1 VVLESISE
9 VRLLLVD
16 DEKGFREALARRLGK
31 KVAAVWGVAD
41 GQSCLDFL
49 TKNSVDVIVMDV
61 RMPGMDG
68 IETLKAVQSN
78 YQKIE
83 TILLT
88 GQTNAADGVQGI
100 KAGAFDY
107 LGKPIEFDHLMVKIG
122 QAYQKIK
129 QEEAERKNEQYKE
142 KMEQQLIAT
151 ERLAALGTLAAGV
164 AHEINNPL
172 AIINE
177 AAAVVKLLLS
187 KEELT
192 EVPHKEKLDRAL
204 NKILT
209 AVERAK
215 KITHQLL
222 GSARQIDTI
231 ICEVD
236 LADIVQEAVSLVN
249 KEAGRKEIIIK
260 TDIDPTVPALWSD
273 PNQIRQILINLLTN
287 AIQASESR
295 SLINI
300 MTRKASD
307 GILLSVIDN
316 GAGIP
321 KTDIDRIFEPFF
333 STKTPNQGTG
343 LGLYV
348 TKEILTRLG
357 GTIEVESRVG
367 EGTRFDVSLPDKSG
381 LTGDQQMDSCKPLS
395 M

>member
-1 VVLESISE
+1 VKFASIAE

-31 KVAAVWGVAD
+31 KVAAVWDVDD

-49 TKNSVDVIVMDV
+49 EKTPVDVIVMDV

-68 IETLKAVQSN
+68 IETLEAVQSRH
-78 YQKIE
+78 QQIE

-88 GQTNAADGVQGI
+88 GQANTTDGVRGI

-107 LGKPIEFDHLMVKIG
+107 LGKPIDFDHLMLKIG

-129 QEEAERKNEQYKE
+129 QEEAERSNEQYKE

-177 AAAVVKLLLS
+177 AAAVIKLLLS
-187 KEELT
+187 KEELI
-192 EVPHKEKLDRAL
+192 EIPHKEKLDRAL

-209 AVERAK
+209 GVERAK

-222 GSARQIDTI
+222 GSAREIDTI

-236 LADIVQEAVSLVN
+236 FADIVHEAVSLVR
-249 KEAGRKEIIIK
+249 KEAGRKEIAIE
-260 TDIDPTVPALWSD
+260 TDIDATVPVLWTD

-287 AIQASESR
+287 AIQASESQG
-295 SLINI
+295 LINI
-300 MTRKASD
+300 RTRKASK
-307 GILLSVIDN
+307 GILLSVIDS
-316 GAGIP
+316 GTGIP
-321 KTDIDRIFEPFF
+321 KNDIDRIFEPFF

-348 TKEILTRLG
+348 TKEIVTRLG
-357 GTIEVESRVG
+357 GTIEVDSRVG
-367 EGTRFDVSLPDKSG
+367 EGTRFDVSLPDKRG
-381 LTGDQQMDSCKPLS
+381 LTGDQQSDSCKPVS
-395 M
+395 F